1 MMPESP
7 RIRRLRSDL
16 RALQQLHEE
25 STILRFSALSQ
36 VRGEPPDSY
45 NIVFHGLGLHR
56 HEGSEVLIRDQHGL
70 QIRLGAGYPRQMPEL
85 RWKTP
90 IFHPNISASGI
101 VCLGGFGAH
110 WVPSLQLDKLCSMLW
125 DMIRYKN
132 FDTSSPFNRDAAAWA
147 MTQQQFRFPIDTR
160 PLRDRLQA
168 TPLNVPLS
176 QERMPVSVVPAAIV
190 PAEIVYLNEPTTIVD
205 AELVEADQPD
215 VVFVDP

>member
-1 MMPESP
+1 MVLESP

-25 STILRFSALSQ
+25 STILRFAARSQ

-56 HEGSEVLIRDQHGL
+56 QDGSGIRIRDQHGV

-85 RWKTP
+85 RWQTP
-90 IFHPNISASGI
+90 IFHPNISASGV

-110 WVPSLQLDKLCSMLW
+110 WVPSLQLDKLCCMLW

-132 FDTSSPFNRDAAAWA
+132 LDTSSPFNREAAAWA
-147 MTQQQFRFPIDTR
+147 TTQQQFRFPIDTR
-160 PLRDRLQA
+160 PLRDRLQP
-168 TPLNVPLS
+168 TPLNVPPRHELGT
-176 QERMPVSVVPAAIV
+176 VSIV
-190 PAEIVYLNEPTTIVD
+190 PAEIVYLDEPTTIVD
-205 AELVEADQPD
+205 AELVEDDRP
-215 VVFVDP
+215 